1 MGRPLGSKNKKTSQR
16 SLIDDITSQEERFV
30 ERENTKVLDVATG
43 NNESESDSDYEQSD
57 SESDDSLDV
66 SISSTTS
73 SQPAS
78 PVVTSKAATSTAK
91 VAESS
96 SEATSSSSKSTSSSS
111 KATSR
116 TSTAKAAPTKEAS
129 LKHQISSSQPVIA
142 LAVIYLLKIFRNIEV
157 NKFNQCKTK
166 YIDK

>member
-1 MGRPLGSKNKKTSQR
+1 
-16 SLIDDITSQEERFV
+16 
-30 ERENTKVLDVATG
+30 
-43 NNESESDSDYEQSD
+43 
-57 SESDDSLDV
+57 V

-78 PVVTSKAATSTAK
+78 PGATSTAK

-129 LKHQISSSQPVIA
+129 LKLQISSSQPVIA

-157 NKFNQCKTK
+157 NKFNQCQTK
-166 YIDK
+166 YIDKYYIRNLLETFRTKKYDFEIR